1 MLNGNFAVFAK
12 NQSELFNHIQ
22 NPTPQLRILGRF
34 YLEQPLQSI
43 LTSAHQFLTSRLSF
57 LEILR
62 SEHLQS
68 II

>member
-22 NPTPQLRILGRF
+22 NPTPQLRILGGL
-34 YLEQPLQSI
+34 YLAQPLQSI
-43 LTSAHQFLTSRLSF
+43 LTTAQQFLTSRISF
-57 LEILR
+57 IKILR